1 MNILH
6 ISPYFPS
13 LEANH
18 AGGVCMGKQIE
29 TLRQWN
35 TVYVLTFEA
44 SEYDSKLR
52 KQLGEEGFCRSIKIN
67 RIRRM
72 AHILA
77 EPWMPNYFAAR
88 SSIRFSAVMIYM
100 VKKYKID
107 AIHAEYA
114 SMGQYYWIKKLFPE
128 LKFNM
133 TEHDMT
139 AQSYERKMNDSKG
152 IKKVYMHSQLKKVLK
167 KEGKYCKQV
176 DCLFTFNK
184 KDKNLIEERY
194 GRGDCKVLN
203 PYYGLDDET
212 ISQELNGGEKKQGMI
227 CFLGQMGRD
236 ENYLAAMRL
245 IKIASRVKE
254 QIPQLQVYIVGNQP
268 PEQLRQMENDYIH
281 VTGFV
286 DDVDSYL
293 KQAQAA
299 VFPLTLGAGIKLK
312 VLRSLAIGT
321 PVITGSIGAEGID
334 EEGEIV
340 VKAETDEEYE
350 ACILQLLRDSDRCRK
365 LSVTGRQYVA
375 ERFAWK
381 KSEEILKQVYGRGR
395 E

>member
-114 SMGQYYWIKKLFPE
+114 SIKKLFPE